1 MRGRTRETCSGS
13 TIDSERA
20 EATGATRSRFGST
33 RDEMRTMNRRPAP
46 MMEMGAKRM
55 IFFVASC
62 LPMREVADA
71 ARSSWVVWEK
81 PCELD
86 VGGGQRPT
94 QPKAKPNPN
103 RPAAPLSSLSL
114 TTPATTDLVSSF
126 HVRSSVRS
134 SACSVVRLCFR
145 SFVNPIVRSFVRSI
159 NSTSVCLL
167 PCYVT

>member
-1 MRGRTRETCSGS
+1 
-13 TIDSERA
+13 
-20 EATGATRSRFGST
+20 
-33 RDEMRTMNRRPAP
+33 

-134 SACSVVRLCFR
+134 SCPLSRPPLVLAVCTSSDAPNSQYR
-145 SFVNPIVRSFVRSI
+145 SFTFFDE
-159 NSTSVCLL
+159 
-167 PCYVT
+167 